1 MVRWF
6 ERHTIAVHL
15 VVMFAGF
22 VAFAVAVTSGEWRLL
37 FVTALA
43 WWFTVRTS

>member
-1 MVRWF
+1 MVRWL
-6 ERHTIAVHL
+6 ERHTVAVHL
-15 VVMFAGF
+15 GVMFAGF
-22 VAFAVAVTSGEWRLL
+22 VALAAAVMSGEWRLL